1 MTMDTLGTGVHWGG
15 DTSKGKCSQ
24 AAIFTRKA
32 DVPRPEMKYEKE
44 INLGSFQWASVD
56 EGPWK
61 CRHAITIPKE
71 SFNFFTDNTATLE
84 KSIMSQCYWC
94 KFGGGAVCIFSKK
107 LNFEKY
113 CFESRLFEA
122 IERAMDPY
130 IGIKQDRDDDELDD
144 NEIRSVGVFV
154 NDSECFI

>member
-1 MTMDTLGTGVHWGG
+1 MDTLGKGVHWGG

-71 SFNFFTDNTATLE
+71 GFSFFTDNTASIIFDVAVLLVKVSRWRSGTCHLSVRNLTL
-84 KSIMSQCYWC
+84 KSI
-94 KFGGGAVCIFSKK
+94 V
-107 LNFEKY
+107 LNRG
-113 CFESRLFEA
+113 CL
-122 IERAMDPY
+122 
-130 IGIKQDRDDDELDD
+130 KQL
-144 NEIRSVGVFV
+144 NEQWILIL
-154 NDSECFI
+154 E

>member
-61 CRHAITIPKE
+61 CKHAITIPKE
-71 SFNFFTDNTATLE
+71 SFNFSQITLQHSKNRLFDASFE
-84 KSIMSQCYWC
+84 VVRWYLCT
-94 KFGGGAVCIFSKK
+94 FSKK
-107 LNFEKY
+107 LNLKSIVLNRG
-113 CFESRLFEA
+113 CL
-122 IERAMDPY
+122 
-130 IGIKQDRDDDELDD
+130 KQL
-144 NEIRSVGVFV
+144 NEQWILIL
-154 NDSECFI
+154 E

>member
-24 AAIFTRKA
+24 AAIFTRKT

-71 SFNFFTDNTATLE
+71 SFNFSQITLQHS
-84 KSIMSQCYWC
+84 KNRLYLMSRCYWWR
-94 KFGGGAVCIFSKK
+94 FRSGAV
-107 LNFEKY
+107 
-113 CFESRLFEA
+113 
-122 IERAMDPY
+122 
-130 IGIKQDRDDDELDD
+130 
-144 NEIRSVGVFV
+144 V
-154 NDSECFI
+154 NRGASFPW